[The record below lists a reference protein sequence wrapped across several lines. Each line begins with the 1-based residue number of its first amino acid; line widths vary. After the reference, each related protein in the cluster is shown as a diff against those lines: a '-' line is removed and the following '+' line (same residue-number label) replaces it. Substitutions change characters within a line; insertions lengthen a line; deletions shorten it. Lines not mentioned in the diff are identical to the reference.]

1 MSDYELT
8 ANQESLMLQG
18 FCGVEASDDDFS
30 SKPLCRYSQTVRI

>member
-18 FCGVEASDDDFS
+18 FCGVEASDDFS